1 MLLSNMR
8 GAAFNDDDSDGVLEN
23 PQEPLQQTS
32 KPKSDVQPT
41 IIRRASFG
49 DDNGG
54 GIPETPREPCIQPST
69 TRGTSFADA
78 VAVLRNLMSPRQ
90 PFAEPRAVRPKRG
103 LRLSN
108 MRGSSFRGDHAADK
122 AGGMPDEPH
131 QHTQRHSEPHDLG
144 MRASITRRPGD
155 DNDRGIECTSNYR
168 EPAEVGK
175 SRVIESAPAE
185 KKNAYDL
192 EKRRRCNE
200 CYKWY
205 VWMGQP
211 TRANMKSRV
220 PLMPESCDIT
230 VADVDNLPWNTGGK
244 TVNVI
249 EMNKIILGK
258 I

>member
-1 MLLSNMR
+1 MR
-8 GAAFNDDDSDGVLEN
+8 GAAFNDDDGDGVLEK

-32 KPKSDVQPT
+32 KPKSDMQPT
-41 IIRRASFG
+41 TIRRASFG

-54 GIPETPREPCIQPST
+54 GIPETPREPSIQPST

-90 PFAEPRAVRPKRG
+90 PFAELRAVRPKLG
-103 LRLSN
+103 LRLSS
-108 MRGSSFRGDHAADK
+108 MRGSSFRGNHDADK
-122 AGGMPDEPH
+122 AGGVPDEPH
-131 QHTQRHSEPHDLG
+131 QPTQNHSA
-144 MRASITRRPGD
+144 RASITRRPSS
-155 DNDRGIECTSNYR
+155 DNDRGIECTSSYHK
-168 EPAEVGK
+168 PADIATTEKSVVGK

-185 KKNAYDL
+185 KNFAYDL

-230 VADVDNLPWNTGGK
+230 VADVNNLPWNTGGK
-244 TVNVI
+244 SVNVI
-249 EMNKIILGK
+249 EVNKMILGEN
-258 I
+258 